1 MSHWF
6 DALKEHG
13 IRSPFDLT
21 EFDQWSNDA
30 QREDINALLKERG
43 EDGVFGLKVNGKLEW
58 IPGSKLRDVLNFGV
72 DYIFAEDD
80 YHDVEL
86 AVHKFKD
93 TDYNRFLS
101 ELSNFSIYDCL
112 WV

>member
-1 MSHWF
+1 
-6 DALKEHG
+6 LKEHG

-30 QREDINALLKERG
+30 QRQDINELVKKKG

-58 IPGSKLRDVLNFGV
+58 ISGSKLRNVCNFGV
-72 DYIFAEDD
+72 DYIFDEDD
-80 YHDVEL
+80 YHNVEL
-86 AVHKFKD
+86 AIHKFREKD
-93 TDYNRFLS
+93 YKRFLS
-101 ELSNFSIYDCL
+101 ELSNFAIYTCL